1 MRIIPKKTKVSTE
14 FFRGL
19 SIADILVGF
28 FGVVIMFLVF
38 ISSLP
43 GKLWIEIAIFFVFG
57 LLLARIDSEP
67 NYIFLLQLLR
77 HLAHLRRFQKLPK
90 REQTAASAGVK
101 GKTRR
106 SHRRARGEEAEA
118 EEPADEE
125 ETPSEEAEGDESSAQ
140 MSQTAHQLREK
151 HREERKAQKQKER
164 ERKAE
169 DKFLKNKNIPEE
181 EKEPIRERRRIE
193 AEERYAAAKIAEQ
206 QRKRKDIRKMTL
218 ITAIEGGFIHYGSE
232 YYGAAI
238 EIPAVEFRFFSENR
252 RTNAIDRAFGSVI
265 RSVGSRFAA
274 NIVKLEQPMIL
285 DEYIDSEYDKIDALK
300 QSYERGVFSEEE
312 LKSRI
317 EVIYDRINDLRR
329 RNMEDKVLLPH
340 YYLVLFDSDRRQ
352 LENQIEDALAALR
365 QGEMSPHR
373 LDDKELAVFL
383 RYVNSVDFDERGIDE
398 VAPEDYADYI
408 LPESLELKMRT
419 AEVGSIITHNFRVT
433 GYPLMVSDAWGA
445 SFFDMPGTKVVM
457 KFSQMDRE
465 KSIRA
470 IDRSISELNSQ
481 LNATSVSSRI
491 IELQTHIETLSDL
504 LSMLQNNNESLVAM
518 NMYVTAYDIAATRE
532 NKLLVPQPPPSD
544 LPHVRGMKKDI
555 KRTFREQGFRLSDM
569 TAMQFEAFV
578 ATQVNAYDPFLK
590 KARGVP
596 GSTLAGVF
604 PWVYAGL
611 RDKRG
616 LNLGSSD
623 GLPAFV
629 DFFRRDSERVN
640 SNMVIVGKSGGGKS
654 FATKSIL
661 TNLAADDAKIFVLD
675 PENEYSELA
684 GNLKG
689 KFINLA
695 NVSHGRINPFHIIT
709 SLEDDEASDGQETN
723 SYSAHLQFLEEFFRQ
738 ILPDV
743 DQDALEYLNT
753 LVNRVYNRKG
763 IDQYTPVTRL
773 RAEDYPIFDD
783 LYDCVLEEFQRTT
796 SDYLK
801 GNLRVLMNHISKF
814 STGGRNANIWN
825 GPSTLST
832 VENLIVFNFQTLLAN
847 RNNTVAN
854 AQMLLV
860 LKYLDNEI
868 IKNREYNLKYGA
880 SRKIIVVIDEAH
892 VFIDAKYPLAL
903 DFMFQLAKRIRKY
916 NGMQIVIT
924 QNIKDFVGSEE
935 LARKSTAIINACQY
949 SLIFSLSPNDMH
961 DLCTLYEKAG
971 GINENEQEQI
981 ISAPRGQAFV
991 VTGPSSRAT
1000 VRIKTP
1006 EAVEEMFTHPYYESH
1021 YFSGEDGAQVW
1032 ESTVAES
1039 RERREAWEIEQ
1050 SQAVAAWA
1058 ASDEED
1064 GFVGGSQVEIIE
1076 IEEEEALPAA
1086 SAAETV
1092 VISEEET
1099 PAARTVQDTAASAEK
1114 SDLFSPEALQRYGF
1128 EALVGEIRRAVRQE
1142 VASEMSAMGQEGTAS
1157 LLLSRDADAPPHT
1170 ERLEDTASTEAA
1182 DDDWFSDIKA
1192 DGDSVDDWFGG
1203 DTDGGDDDWFEPKIP
1218 ASEAKSEPIPQQ
1230 EKKPPAADSDA
1241 EESFVSAWYMSDASE
1256 DEEDDWFN
1264 PAPRRETAPPQS
1276 VQPDE
1281 KQDAWSVG
1289 EPSEPSRLTQETS
1302 RETSQ
1307 EGDSWEVSL
1316 EDIEKSRE
1324 QDTFAPQERDAAEV
1338 QTPDVPPEEPE
1349 VYEITLDELLALAD

>member
-28 FGVVIMFLVF
+28 LGVLIMFLVF

-43 GKLWIEIAIFFVFG
+43 WKLWIELAIVFVFG

-77 HLAHLRRFQKLPK
+77 HLSHLRHFGQIPK
-90 REQTAASAGVK
+90 KEDAGAQPSAKKSRAEVREVK
-101 GKTRR
+101 
-106 SHRRARGEEAEA
+106 
-118 EEPADEE
+118 
-125 ETPSEEAEGDESSAQ
+125 
-140 MSQTAHQLREK
+140 
-151 HREERKAQKQKER
+151 KAQKQRER

-169 DKFLKNKNIPEE
+169 DKLLKSKKVPEE
-181 EKEPIRERRRIE
+181 EKAPIRERRRIE
-193 AEERYAAAKIAEQ
+193 AEERYAASKEAEYR
-206 QRKRKDIRKMTL
+206 RKRKDIRRMTL
-218 ITAIEGGFIHYGSE
+218 ITEIRDGFIHYGTE
-232 YYGAAI
+232 YLGAAI
-238 EIPAVEFRFFSENR
+238 EIPAVEFRFFSPHR
-252 RTNAIDRAFGSVI
+252 RTNAIDRALGSVV
-265 RSVGSRFAA
+265 RSVGSKYAA
-274 NIVKLEQPMIL
+274 NLVKVEQPMLL
-285 DEYIDSEYDKIDALK
+285 DEYIDGEYEKIEALK
-300 QSYERGVFSEEE
+300 RSYERGVFSEDE
-312 LKSRI
+312 LKARI
-317 EVIYDRINDLRR
+317 EVVYDRINELRR
-329 RNMEDKVLLPH
+329 RNFDDKVLLPH
-340 YYLVLFDSDRRQ
+340 FYLVLFDSDRRQ
-352 LENQIEDALAALR
+352 LENQVQDALSALR
-365 QGEMSPHR
+365 QGEMDPHR
-373 LDDKELAVFL
+373 LNDRELAVFL
-383 RYVNSVDFDERGIDE
+383 RYVNSVDFDEREIEDTE
-398 VAPEDYADYI
+398 PEDYVNYF
-408 LPESLELKMRT
+408 LPQSLELRLRT
-419 AEVGSIITHNFRVT
+419 SIVNGIVTHNFRVT
-433 GYPLMVSDAWGA
+433 GYPLTVGDAWGA
-445 SFFDMPGTKVVM
+445 TFFDMPGTKVVM

-481 LNATSVSSRI
+481 LASTSVSSRV

-504 LSMLQNNNESLVAM
+504 LSMLQNNNENLVAM

-544 LPHVRGMKKDI
+544 LPRVSGMKKDI
-555 KRTFREQGFRLSDM
+555 KRIFREQGFRMSDL

-578 ATQVNAYDPFLK
+578 ATQVNGYDPFLG

-604 PWVYAGL
+604 PWIYAGL
-611 RDKRG
+611 RDKHG

-709 SLEDDEASDGQETN
+709 SLEDDEAADGQETT

-763 IDQYTPVTRL
+763 IDQYTPVARL

-783 LYDCVLEEFQRTT
+783 LYDCVLEEFQHTT

-801 GNLRVLMNHISKF
+801 SNLRVLMNHISKF
-814 STGGRNANIWN
+814 STGGRNSTIWN

-847 RNNTVAN
+847 RNNTIAN

-971 GINENEQEQI
+971 GINESEQEQI

-991 VTGPSSRAT
+991 VTGPASRST
-1000 VRIKTP
+1000 VRIRTP
-1006 EAVEEMFTHPYYESH
+1006 EPVEEMFTHPYYESH
-1021 YFSGEDGAQVW
+1021 YFSGDEGAQVW
-1032 ESTVAES
+1032 ESTVAEN
-1039 RERREAWEIEQ
+1039 RTRREAWDAEH
-1050 SQAVAAWA
+1050 ADALPVWN
-1058 ASDEED
+1058 SDED
-1064 GFVGGSQVEIIE
+1064 AFVSRAAQVNVIE
-1076 IEEEEALPAA
+1076 IEEEPQEETIVFTAEEEAVEAFSSAPTQSGVPA
-1086 SAAETV
+1086 SAGES
-1092 VISEEET
+1092 I
-1099 PAARTVQDTAASAEK
+1099 
-1114 SDLFSPEALQRYGF
+1114 FSPEALQRYGF
-1128 EALVGEIRRAVRQE
+1128 EALVGEIRRTVREE
-1142 VASEMSAMGQEGTAS
+1142 VAAELSALGHEGTAA
-1157 LLLSRDADAPPHT
+1157 LLLERSEAAPPQGEALQSPANASVPPAPKKADDDDDAFFAITEKDIDDPFAPASEGSGSAWFDLDAD
-1170 ERLEDTASTEAA
+1170 DD
-1182 DDDWFSDIKA
+1182 DDDWFDPKPRTAAAPQPAPAAEAIQPSEEDLFFGAPA
-1192 DGDSVDDWFGG
+1192 DKEGGWHFGG
-1203 DTDGGDDDWFEPKIP
+1203 DDADDD
-1218 ASEAKSEPIPQQ
+1218 
-1230 EKKPPAADSDA
+1230 
-1241 EESFVSAWYMSDASE
+1241 
-1256 DEEDDWFN
+1256 DDWFN
-1264 PAPRRETAPPQS
+1264 PTPRASDAEPPAQT
-1276 VQPDE
+1276 P
-1281 KQDAWSVG
+1281 QD
-1289 EPSEPSRLTQETS
+1289 TQNTPQADLNGS
-1302 RETSQ
+1302 S
-1307 EGDSWEVSL
+1307 SWDVSL
-1316 EDIEKSRE
+1316 EDLEKSRLA
-1324 QDTFAPQERDAAEV
+1324 DTGPDAQEENASTPQETARAD
-1338 QTPDVPPEEPE
+1338 EPL
-1349 VYEITLDELLALAD
+1349 VYEITLEELMQMI